1 MNLNSKVSH
10 SDNAD
15 IMVPSVPLAYHTPD
29 TFSVVAEL
37 CAVIGVPIT
46 VGPQATILTT
56 TSNPILS
63 TLSIPTQSSLPP
75 VISSQDSFASTVTS
89 ESSSTRADAE
99 PTSAGT
105 SGGNTSEGAVEA
117 ATSSASHSSSTA
129 TSSGGDSN
137 GSQRSF
143 SSSWERLILTLGAT
157 VAWITAI

>member
-1 MNLNSKVSH
+1 MHLNSKVSH

-15 IMVPSVPLAYHTPD
+15 TMVPSVLLTYHTPD

-56 TSNPILS
+56 TSNPILG
-63 TLSIPTQSSLPP
+63 TLGIPTQSSLPP
-75 VISSQDSFASTVTS
+75 VSSTQDSFDSTVTS
-89 ESSSTRADAE
+89 DSSSTRTDAG
-99 PTSAGT
+99 PTSAST
-105 SGGNTSEGAVEA
+105 SGGSTSEGAVEA
-117 ATSSASHSSSTA
+117 ATSSISHSSSTA

-143 SSSWERLILTLGAT
+143 SSSWESLILILGAT
-157 VAWITAI
+157 VAWIAAI